1 MANKAIRINASETQ
15 HGHPNGV
22 FTVKTIGLIV
32 MAHDG
37 FAEAERCRKRAPARA
52 RRLENMAESL
62 IAVAAVILRHEEA
75 RVPLE
80 VADMVTGIREELS
93 TGKSKRRK

>member
-1 MANKAIRINASETQ
+1 MANKAIRINASETL
-15 HGHPNGV
+15 HGQPNGV

-32 MAHDG
+32 FAHDG

-52 RRLENMAESL
+52 ERLDNMAESL

-75 RVPLE
+75 QVPLE
-80 VADMVTGIREELS
+80 VADMIAGIKEELS
-93 TGKSKRRK
+93 IVKSKRRR